1 MIESSWFSGPPG
13 LHKSLLS
20 NLMTWVTPYSWKG
33 QALVV
38 TEQKHLWILRMFVLK
53 TLPNLPT
60 SRVHFPTFPS
70 RPRWVFPNG
79 TFYCGKFRCLDLQ
92 NCTFPHAGATSNWLQ
107 GDQSPDGNIIRIW
120 KQIVWF
126 GFLSFTGFT
135 AFWYWPEP
143 RYNKPFGKGVWV
155 FKNGNQLTGDYV
167 QKAAGCEFIKWIK
180 SERFVYV
187 FVGRVNKNRDDM
199 TRQKN
204 EINSWCFWK
213 STWIVWSSLI
223 PLISVHRSPE
233 VPWLCH
239 IFAQL
244 GDQEQQAEDEP
255 PADDLEVACGHDVN
269 FWCGVWGVKNQNC
282 KLEMLHVWRYCKLL
296 YSKKKWPKWVQQWHE
311 PQGAVRPDPKAS
323 FGGTWNF
330 ETSFGVSGAGSFCF
344 LFLSLVL
351 GGHCQ
356 EFAGDPLR

>member
-33 QALVV
+33 QAVVV

-204 EINSWCFWK
+204 EIDSWCFWQ

-255 PADDLEVACGHDVN
+255 PADDLEVACGHDVI
-269 FWCGVWGVKNQNC
+269 FDVVWG
-282 KLEMLHVWRYCKLL
+282 
-296 YSKKKWPKWVQQWHE
+296 
-311 PQGAVRPDPKAS
+311 G
-323 FGGTWNF
+323 
-330 ETSFGVSGAGSFCF
+330 
-344 LFLSLVL
+344 
-351 GGHCQ
+351 
-356 EFAGDPLR
+356 